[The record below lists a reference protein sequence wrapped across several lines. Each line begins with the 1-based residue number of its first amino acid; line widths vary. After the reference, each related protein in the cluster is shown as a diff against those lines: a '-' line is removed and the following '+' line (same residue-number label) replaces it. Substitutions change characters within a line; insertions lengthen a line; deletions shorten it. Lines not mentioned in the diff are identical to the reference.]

1 MLRSVLALVLG
12 LGLLTPAAQSAELG
26 TRDEA
31 VAMVNR
37 VQEKFKTEGPD
48 ATFKAITERDA
59 EFYDRDLY
67 VFAYDMNG
75 INVAHGAN
83 TALVGE
89 NQIDLRDQRGKF
101 LIQEFVAVIKNR
113 GHGWVD
119 YCWPNPVSVEDKFGY
134 VQRLDANY
142 FVGVG
147 VFKR

>member
-1 MLRSVLALVLG
+1 MLRSLLALVLG
-12 LGLLTPAAQSAELG
+12 LGLLMPAAQSAELG

-37 VQEKFKTEGPD
+37 VQEKFKNEGPD

-89 NQIDLRDQRGKF
+89 NRINLKDQRGKF
-101 LIQEFVAVIKNR
+101 LIQELVAVVKNR
-113 GHGWVD
+113 G
-119 YCWPNPVSVEDKFGY
+119 
-134 VQRLDANY
+134 
-142 FVGVG
+142 
-147 VFKR
+147 